1 MNATGSIAQASTF
14 ATHTAL
20 SVWSVANDFLIV
32 LILFAVL
39 FLFAWFVGRGSFVAL
54 LIALSAAYA
63 PYSIFPYTSF
73 LPTTPPLTA
82 FLAHI
87 GLYAVFVFVFF
98 LILRRVIV
106 SDFLYI
112 GTFGL
117 IILSFLG
124 AAFLIAL
131 ASHVFLVTSF
141 YQFTP
146 AITALFAPDQYFFWW
161 FSAPAI
167 GLLFFAR

>member
-1 MNATGSIAQASTF
+1 MTATGTIAQVSTL
-14 ATHTAL
+14 ANYTAL
-20 SVWSVANDFLIV
+20 SAWAMANDFLIV

-39 FLFAWFVGRGSFVAL
+39 FFFAWFIGRGPFVAL
-54 LIALSAAYA
+54 LFAFYGAYTLYVLF
-63 PYSIFPYTSF
+63 PYSSL

-82 FLAHI
+82 FFAHT
-87 GLYAVFVFVFF
+87 GLYAVFALVFYI
-98 LILRRVIV
+98 ILRRVIA

-112 GTFGL
+112 GNFGL

-131 ASHVFLVTSF
+131 ASHVFLISSI
-141 YQFTP
+141 YNFTP
-146 AITALFAPDQYFFWW
+146 AIAALFIPEQYFFWW